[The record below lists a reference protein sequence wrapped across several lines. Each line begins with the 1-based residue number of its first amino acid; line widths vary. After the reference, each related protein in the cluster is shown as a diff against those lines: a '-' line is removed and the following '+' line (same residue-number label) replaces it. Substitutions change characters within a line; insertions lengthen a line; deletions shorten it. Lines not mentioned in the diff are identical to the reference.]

1 MQNKDD
7 KAANMIVIN
16 SQNSV
21 ECAENLISTAIS
33 KSADSKRGCSSG
45 VGILGGGGQNC
56 QCTETDTEAQAE
68 NNDLLK

>member
-21 ECAENLISTAIS
+21 ESAEDLISKAIIQ
-33 KSADSKRGCSSG
+33 SAESSRAAMSSG
-45 VGILGGGGQNC
+45 VGSVGEGGI
-56 QCTETDTEAQAE
+56 
-68 NNDLLK
+68 